1 MLRSIVEFVSM
12 DKQISKYSLPIPK
25 LSGMFISDTYHHKLK
40 SQLTS
45 IIQDTFSKQE
55 YIPIDCPILEP
66 TELYER
72 KSGGEISK
80 RLYSFTEP
88 NGRKVSLRPEFT
100 SSIIRILIE
109 DNLSQSHTQISRFQY
124 CGPVF
129 RNHETNL
136 ASSTKQFTQLGAELI
151 GNNSIKS
158 DAEILSL
165 SLESIS
171 KTSVKNVNIS
181 IGNVGPIREFLGN
194 SGFTEALTDF
204 TLDNIYK
211 IRANHSIDSLAQ
223 KALDLGLLSLEIP
236 ENKSPNIVDIQRILD
251 ELETSSDSY
260 NFGRRTSHEIIDRL
274 KQKQTISLT
283 RSDYIKTLTILYNF
297 FKEFSKTTV
306 GAKKSDP
313 SYPEELSKSI
323 SYISQVVDEVIIP
336 KNLKAKFVIDF
347 ERNRGLTYYTGIVF
361 DLETEINSQTK
372 TFGGG
377 GRYDKLFTA
386 LGHHTDIPAIGFA
399 INIDEI
405 ISLDQGEI

>member
-25 LSGMFISDTYHHKLK
+25 LSGMFISDTNHHKLK

-45 IIQDTFSKQE
+45 IIQDTFAKQE

-109 DNLSQSHTQISRFQY
+109 DNLSQSHTPISRFQY

-171 KTSVKNVNIS
+171 KTSVKNGNIS